1 VDHVDAYC
9 IEPNAAQP
17 IPRRTRTSPRA
28 IGQVRLAIAGPYRPR
43 ARLYRL
49 PDGRCLWVVR
59 LWEYDRAV
67 AHVVTTATL
76 RAFARANRLVDLEQ
90 EIQRLADRARTEVG
104 LRADP

>member
-1 VDHVDAYC
+1 VDHVDAYR

-17 IPRRTRTSPRA
+17 IPRRTRARAHA
-28 IGQVRLAIAGPYRPR
+28 IGQLRLPIAGPYRPR

-49 PDGRCLWVVR
+49 PDGRCLWIVR

-76 RAFARANRLVDLEQ
+76 RSFARANRLVGLEQ
-90 EIQRLADRARTEVG
+90 EIERLADLAGSGDRCRAE
-104 LRADP
+104 P